1 MQQLIFGVLLVAGM
15 LFGAVAIADG
25 AGTYSAQCAKC
36 HGADGGADTA
46 VGKAMKATDLR
57 GKAWSQEELTAAI
70 RENPKHKS
78 VSSKVSDEDL
88 SALAEFL
95 PTLAGE

>member
-1 MQQLIFGVLLVAGM
+1 MQHLIFSVLLVAGTF
-15 LFGAVAIADG
+15 FGSPAAADG
-25 AGTYSAQCAKC
+25 AGTYSAQCAQC
-36 HGADGGADTA
+36 HGADGGADTP

-57 GKAWSQEELTAAI
+57 GKTWSQEELTAAI
-70 RENPKHKS
+70 RENSRHNA
-78 VSSKVSDEDL
+78 VSSKISDEDL